1 MERTELEWSRLLE
14 AESGLVVAACSERP
28 PDSAWGA
35 SRSDAIDRVVWERLR
50 SPRLAMKDLPGLRLD
65 GAGSI
70 TDRGDEDAVE
80 VWVDSELAVMHGL
93 WRASRVHG
101 DAALRRRLLEAV
113 AWHVEHTGTE
123 NATHRPWAAHVFL
136 LEGSPEARFF
146 AEGQVHA
153 CRADGGPDACS
164 RWILADAAREL
175 AFSAASRPT

>member
-1 MERTELEWSRLLE
+1 MQRTELEWSRLL
-14 AESGLVVAACSERP
+14 AAQSGLDSEACSERP
-28 PDSAWGA
+28 PESAWGA
-35 SRSDAIDRVVWERLR
+35 SRRDAIDRLVWDRVATARVPVGNL
-50 SPRLAMKDLPGLRLD
+50 SGLRLD
-65 GAGSI
+65 RPGSI
-70 TDRGDEDAVE
+70 TERGEDDAVE

-93 WRASRVHG
+93 WRASRSQG

-136 LEGSPEARFF
+136 LEGSPEARLF

-153 CRADGGPDACS
+153 CLADGGPDACS

-175 AFSAASRPT
+175 AFVAASRPT